1 MWEVPRWAETTS
13 SRYPGFSQRGFSLLE
28 LVIVIIL
35 VILLFLVAFDRL
47 MPLRGQAEAAHVAT
61 TIGALRS
68 ALGMTTAERVV
79 DEGISTLSGLAGENP
94 MTLLDEPPGN
104 YMGEIESADSE
115 TVPRGSWYFERDSGR
130 LGYRVRYPQYLQ
142 EPDDEAVHLAW
153 RVTLGFNDKNEN
165 GAYDPDIDSAHSIGL
180 RSLHDRTWQN
190 MNVSEAA
197 TTSNSQ

>member
-1 MWEVPRWAETTS
+1 MPRWAETTS
-13 SRYPGFSQRGFSLLE
+13 SRCPRGTQRGFSLLE

-47 MPLRGQAEAAHVAT
+47 MPLRGQAEAAHVAS
-61 TIGALRS
+61 TIGTLRS
-68 ALGMTTAERVV
+68 ALGMATAERVV
-79 DEGISTLSGLAGENP
+79 DEGISALPGLAGENP
-94 MTLLDEPPGN
+94 MALLDEVPGN
-104 YMGEIESADSE
+104 YIGEIESADSE
-115 TVPRGSWYFERDSGR
+115 TVPLGSWYFERDSNQ

-142 EPDDEAVHLAW
+142 DPDDEAVHLAW